1 MTFDV
6 YTTNLAAAL
15 QYDFVLSVIQGGRT
29 DQIASISFSVIVA
42 DPCPSGIITTTAVT
56 SVSYILGDPV
66 ALVPI
71 TAFTST
77 ANVGCGSFVYTIGTY
92 DSTVFTWDPL
102 APSISI
108 LTLISD
114 TTKVGSYSITVTG
127 Q

>member
-6 YTTNLAAAL
+6 YTTNLAAVL
-15 QYDFVLSVIQGGRT
+15 QYDLVLSVIQGSRT
-29 DQIASISFSVIVA
+29 DQAVSISFSVIVV
-42 DPCPSGIITTTAVT
+42 DPCPSGIITTTPVT
-56 SVSYILGDPV
+56 PVSYILGDPV

-77 ANVGCGSFVYTIGTY
+77 ANAGCGSFVYTIGTY
-92 DSTVFTWDPL
+92 DITIFTWDPL

-114 TTKVGSYSITVTG
+114 TVKLGSYSITVTG